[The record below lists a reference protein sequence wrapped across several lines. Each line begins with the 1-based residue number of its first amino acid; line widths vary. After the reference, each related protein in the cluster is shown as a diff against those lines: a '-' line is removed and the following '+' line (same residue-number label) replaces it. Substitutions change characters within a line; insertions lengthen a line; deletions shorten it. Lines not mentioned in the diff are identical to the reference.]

1 MKKAV
6 GEVFEDDDTITII
19 KEESFRAGKAK
30 NIKNEL
36 EEEIRLVILNTKK
49 REPVLLPVGRK
60 QAISLSFWN
69 FSNKMELYRY
79 LIVSTS

>member
-6 GEVFEDDDTITII
+6 GEVFEDDDTLTII

-36 EEEIRLVILNTKK
+36 QDEIRLVILNNKK
-49 REPVLLPVGRK
+49 SEPVLLPVGRK
-60 QAISLSFWN
+60 QAISFSFWN
-69 FSNKMELYRY
+69 FSNKMEIYR
-79 LIVSTS
+79 